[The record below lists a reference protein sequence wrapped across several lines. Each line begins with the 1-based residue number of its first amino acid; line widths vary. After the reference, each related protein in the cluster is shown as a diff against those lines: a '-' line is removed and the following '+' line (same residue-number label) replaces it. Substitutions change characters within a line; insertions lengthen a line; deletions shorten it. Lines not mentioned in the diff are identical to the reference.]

1 MHRRKPF
8 YVPPGARGIGWVPT
22 ALRAVLKIR
31 YLLLGGALGGGASL
45 AKVRKILAKLSSK
58 TSWNLVLCHSMKLH
72 KKQSGKTQ
80 CGTYGNSL
88 SRIFTKIFVKITV
101 LLNKLSY

>member
-45 AKVRKILAKLSSK
+45 AKVRKIVAKLSSK
-58 TSWNLVLCHSMKLH
+58 TSWNWLF
-72 KKQSGKTQ
+72 
-80 CGTYGNSL
+80 SL
-88 SRIFTKIFVKITV
+88 M
-101 LLNKLSY
+101 LWN

>member
-45 AKVRKILAKLSSK
+45 AKVRKIVAKLSSK
-58 TSWNLVLCHSMKLH
+58 TSWNWVLCMPQYENAQKS
-72 KKQSGKTQ
+72 
-80 CGTYGNSL
+80 
-88 SRIFTKIFVKITV
+88 TV
-101 LLNKLSY
+101 EKYYTIK

>member
-72 KKQSGKTQ
+72 KKHKDQNGTWLRAKEIFSYFYTLCQCMQSGD
-80 CGTYGNSL
+80 
-88 SRIFTKIFVKITV
+88 
-101 LLNKLSY
+101 